1 MASHIGRRKF
11 LATLGGGAAAWPLA
25 AWAQQRAMPLIG
37 FLNGASPGE
46 WTRVLTAFRGGL
58 RESGFTEGQNV
69 AIEFRWAAGR
79 YDRLPALAA
88 DLVNRRVA
96 VLVATG
102 GTTTAVAA
110 KAATSTIPTVFST
123 GGDPVKEGLVA
134 SISRPG
140 GNRTGVSVLT
150 TALAPKRLE
159 ILREV
164 VPKASV
170 IGVLLNPNSA
180 GAQPQL
186 EDVEKAARVIDQQV
200 RILRASSERDFEP
213 AFATMAQT
221 RIGALIVGADP
232 FFSSRRDQLVALA
245 ARNRIPAIYEWR
257 EFAEAGG
264 LMSYGSDLA
273 DGYRQVGIYTGRILK
288 GDADLPVVQPTKVE
302 FVLNLKTARSLGLTI
317 SLPLL
322 GRADEVIE

>member
-1 MASHIGRRKF
+1 MKRREF
-11 LATLGGGAAAWPLA
+11 LTLLGGAAAWPLTA
-25 AWAQQRAMPLIG
+25 RAQQPTMPVIG
-37 FLNGASPGE
+37 FLNAASPAE
-46 WTRVLTAFRGGL
+46 WTRFLTAFRAGL

-69 AIEFRWAAGR
+69 AIEFRWAEGR
-79 YDRLPALAA
+79 YDRLPGLAA
-88 DLVNRRVA
+88 DLVNRRVT

-102 GTTTAVAA
+102 GTTSAVAA
-110 KAATSTIPTVFST
+110 KAATTTIPTVFST
-123 GGDPVKEGLVA
+123 GGDPVEEGLVA

-140 GNRTGVSVLT
+140 GNRTGVSLLT

-186 EDVEKAARVIDQQV
+186 EDVEKAAWAIDQQV
-200 RILRASSERDFEP
+200 SILHASGERDFET
-213 AFATMAQT
+213 AFATMVQM

-232 FFSSRRDQLVALA
+232 FFSSKRDQLVALA
-245 ARNRIPAIYEWR
+245 ARDRIPAIYEWR

-273 DGYRQVGIYTGRILK
+273 DGYRQVGFYTGRILK
-288 GDADLPVVQPTKVE
+288 GEKPADLPVVQSTKIE

>member
-1 MASHIGRRKF
+1 MKRREF
-11 LATLGGGAAAWPLA
+11 LTLLGGAAAWPLTA
-25 AWAQQRAMPLIG
+25 RAQQPTMPVIG
-37 FLNGASPGE
+37 FLNAASPAE
-46 WTRVLTAFRGGL
+46 WTRFLTAFRAGL

-69 AIEFRWAAGR
+69 AIEFRWAEGR
-79 YDRLPALAA
+79 YDRLPGLAA
-88 DLVNRRVA
+88 DLVNRRVT

-102 GTTTAVAA
+102 GTTSAVAA
-110 KAATSTIPTVFST
+110 KAATTTIPTVFST
-123 GGDPVKEGLVA
+123 GGDPVEEGLVA

-140 GNRTGVSVLT
+140 GNRTGVSLLT

-186 EDVEKAARVIDQQV
+186 EDVEKAAWAIDQQV
-200 RILRASSERDFEP
+200 SILHASGERDFET
-213 AFATMAQT
+213 AFATMVQM
-221 RIGALIVGADP
+221 RFSALIVGADP

-245 ARNRIPAIYEWR
+245 ARDRIPAIYEWR

-264 LMSYGSDLA
+264 LMSYGSNLA
-273 DGYRQVGIYTGRILK
+273 DGYRQVGIYAGRILK
-288 GDADLPVVQPTKVE
+288 GEKPADLPVVQSTKVE